1 MIGIYV
7 RVSSSN
13 QVVDGISIDIQKQ
26 IGINF
31 ADSLGEGYRIYEDGG
46 LSGGSIEKRK
56 SYQNLVCDI
65 ENGEIDKV
73 WVRDLSRLNRD
84 LKNSLE
90 FRFCLKKNKTQLFED
105 GRIIN
110 FDNEQDVL
118 LLDIMNVVSEYHR
131 KYSGTL
137 SSTSKIKML
146 SDGKYVFGGIP
157 FGYKRENDKL
167 VVNNVDVDILNIIWN
182 CAIEGMSLRK
192 IRTEIILK
200 YGNDFMRNGKK
211 LTFQNMWLNRII
223 KNELYYSGLFK
234 IKFKDREYE
243 FEVEKLIDYDRWNR
257 ILEEY
262 SGKIKL
268 RRIDKINVLEGK
280 ICCSGCNNKM
290 YFYAANGYKRKDGI
304 VLKKYYYC
312 MCGNEKCE
320 KFKKNGIEEKLL
332 MKDFMVFFNKIKNS
346 DKLDLVEEFKERI
359 NYLYDEQKNNLV
371 GFNRKGV
378 VKKIEDLE
386 EKRDRLKY
394 LFMENDLERK
404 EYEELKF
411 EISKEI
417 NIWENK
423 LREEGK
429 IYDDKLIKEYLNHIQ
444 KISGN
449 KSDSYIVNNL
459 INKIYVRKVKRDWFE
474 GGFRIFYKID
484 WNFLGRLDNKLKLL
498 LFVSMSIIQ
507 KENVLYKLDLLRNKD
522 KVYKRNIKIMIE
534 FYVDNFKIIIV
545 DCYLEDVFD

>member
-26 IGINF
+26 IGISF

-118 LLDIMNVVSEYHR
+118 LLDMMNVVGEYHR

-157 FGYKRENDKL
+157 FGYKRENNKL

-182 CAIEGMSLRK
+182 CAIVGMSLRK

-200 YGNDFMRNGKK
+200 CGNDFVRNGKK

-234 IKFKDREYE
+234 TKFKDREYE
-243 FEVEKLIDYDRWNR
+243 FEVEKLIDYDRWNK
-257 ILEEY
+257 ILNEY

-268 RRIDKINVLEGK
+268 RRIEKINVLEGK
-280 ICCSGCNNKM
+280 IYCSGCNNKM
-290 YFYAANGYKRKDGI
+290 YFYASNGYKRKDGT

-312 MCGNEKCE
+312 MCGNENCE

-411 EISKEI
+411 EINKEI

-498 LFVSMSIIQ
+498 LFVSMSMIQ
-507 KENVLYKLDLLRNKD
+507 NENVLYKLDLLRNKD

-534 FYVDNFKIIIV
+534 FYVDNFKIMIV